1 MPYRVVYG
9 ETMPA
14 WEKIVPTTRAADR
27 FKRQREHVGDVVF
40 SIARSHRGRAAAVN
54 IGCDRR
60 GEQGPAPSLM
70 GELPRPRMANERISS
85 PSISPTA
92 TRHAFVIG
100 CSAPVAI
107 PASTFPPQGLSLQPL
122 QTHSPPDV
130 RDRSPQR
137 PHALALAE
145 GRPHP
150 HARPRMR
157 RRGARRAARGEER
170 DQARG
175 NRIAT
180 RQARPLTKA
189 SRVLERRSRQNRD
202 RDRRAAEPEAPTR
215 RAAYCLIGQ

>member
-40 SIARSHRGRAAAVN
+40 SIAKVIEGEPPQSILAAIEEASK
-54 IGCDRR
+54 D
-60 GEQGPAPSLM
+60 QAPSLM

-202 RDRRAAEPEAPTR
+202 RDRRAAEPEAPTK

>member
-40 SIARSHRGRAAAVN
+40 SIARVIEGEPPQSILAAIEEASK
-54 IGCDRR
+54 
-60 GEQGPAPSLM
+60 EAPSVM
-70 GELPRPRMANERISS
+70 GDLPMPRMANERILS

-107 PASTFPPQGLSLQPL
+107 PASTLPPQGLSLQPL
-122 QTHSPPDV
+122 HTHSPPDV

-150 HARPRMR
+150 HARPRMW

-189 SRVLERRSRQNRD
+189 FTRSG
-202 RDRRAAEPEAPTR
+202 AAFS
-215 RAAYCLIGQ
+215 